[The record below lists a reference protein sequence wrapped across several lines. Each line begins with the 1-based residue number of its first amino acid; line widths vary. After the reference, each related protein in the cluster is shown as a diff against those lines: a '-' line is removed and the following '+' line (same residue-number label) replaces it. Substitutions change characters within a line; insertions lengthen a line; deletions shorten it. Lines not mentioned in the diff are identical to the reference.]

1 VAISNIDLRVNSQQ
15 AVRGLRQAQGAS
27 QQLTKSVV
35 GLRQA
40 FGFLSAGLLIAG
52 SVRNYF
58 KGFNEAERATV
69 AVKTLGVDV
78 KELSNNLLQLSG
90 SLEGAFSQTELLA
103 ASYDVASAGFTD
115 AADATKVLEASA
127 TGAIGGMSDLGTVSD
142 AVTSVLNAYGLEAD
156 KATKI
161 VDGFIQTQNDGKIIV
176 DQYARQIGRIAP
188 TAKSAGISID
198 ELNAAI
204 ATITAQGVPVEQT
217 FTGLNQAIVSILK
230 PTGEAEKIA
239 KKLGIEFNAAA
250 LESKGFGG
258 ILEDIA
264 NSNATTDQLAKLFGS
279 VEAMKA
285 VFPLINDDLVKFNQ
299 NLINQSDA
307 SGVALDATNEFQ
319 GTLSQQFSNLTK
331 TIGNLVRALDEV
343 LGPALKGILGT
354 VNDIVQKASEAIT
367 LMRDLQVGA
376 SYQELAKAGSDI
388 TFSRLAGISNP
399 LNDLLGI
406 GPENLTTFGL
416 EKQGIGR
423 LQSAVELA
431 TPTISNATSVAELEK
446 VKILIEKVQ
455 RQASRIKS
463 DSANV
468 GELNQLLFFIQDTK
482 TLIAEKEAEILA
494 IEEASS
500 ATNEKI
506 TKEVEDRKTLMEQ
519 ILAANGTEYDQVSEL
534 AKLYGDIGTS
544 IRTGMVDA
552 IEGAINGTRTLG
564 EVASAVFGQIQRS
577 LIQYGVNAFLGSL
590 GGGIGEFFSISGRS
604 ANGGAALRGSSY
616 LVGERGPEIFTP
628 SSSGMVSPNIG
639 GGTSIVVNVDASGSN
654 IQGDDQRAGDF
665 GRVLASA
672 IQSELIRQQRPGG
685 LLA

>member
-1 VAISNIDLRVNSQQ
+1 MAISNIDLRVNSQQ

-127 TGAIGGMSDLGTVSD
+127 KGAIGGMSDLGTVSD

-319 GTLSQQFSNLTK
+319 GTLSQQFSNLTR

-388 TFSRLAGISNP
+388 TFSKLAAISNP

-406 GPENLTTFGL
+406 GQENLTTFGL

-431 TPTISNATSVAELEK
+431 TPTISNATSIAELEK
-446 VKILIEKVQ
+446 VETLIAKVE

-468 GELNQLLFFIQDTK
+468 GDLNQLLFFIQDTK
-482 TLIAEKEAEILA
+482 KLIAEKEAEILA
-494 IEEASS
+494 IEEGSS
-500 ATNEKI
+500 AANEKI
-506 TKEVEDRKTLMEQ
+506 TKEVEERKTLMEQ

-552 IEGAINGTRTLG
+552 IQGAINGTRTLG

-590 GGGIGEFFSISGRS
+590 GGGIGEFFSISGRN

-628 SSSGMVSPNIG
+628 SSSGMISPNIG

-654 IQGDDQRAGDF
+654 VQGDDQKAGDF

>member
-1 VAISNIDLRVNSQQ
+1 MAISNIDLRVNSQQ

-127 TGAIGGMSDLGTVSD
+127 KGAIGGMSDLGTVSD

-319 GTLSQQFSNLTK
+319 GTLSQQFSNLTR

-388 TFSRLAGISNP
+388 TFSKLAAISNP

-406 GPENLTTFGL
+406 GQENLTTFGL

-431 TPTISNATSVAELEK
+431 TPTISNATSIAELEK
-446 VKILIEKVQ
+446 VETLIAKVE

-468 GELNQLLFFIQDTK
+468 GDLNQLLFFIQDTK
-482 TLIAEKEAEILA
+482 KLIAEKEAEILA
-494 IEEASS
+494 IEEGSS
-500 ATNEKI
+500 AANEKI
-506 TKEVEDRKTLMEQ
+506 TKEVEERKTLMEQ
-519 ILAANGTEYDQVSEL
+519 ILAANGTEYDL
-534 AKLYGDIGTS
+534 
-544 IRTGMVDA
+544 
-552 IEGAINGTRTLG
+552 
-564 EVASAVFGQIQRS
+564 S
-577 LIQYGVNAFLGSL
+577 LIH
-590 GGGIGEFFSISGRS
+590 I
-604 ANGGAALRGSSY
+604 
-616 LVGERGPEIFTP
+616 
-628 SSSGMVSPNIG
+628 
-639 GGTSIVVNVDASGSN
+639 
-654 IQGDDQRAGDF
+654 
-665 GRVLASA
+665 
-672 IQSELIRQQRPGG
+672 
-685 LLA
+685 

>member
-1 VAISNIDLRVNSQQ
+1 MAISNIDLRVNSQQ

-27 QQLTKSVV
+27 NQLTKSVG

-40 FGFLSAGLLIAG
+40 FGFLTGGLLIAG
-52 SVRNYF
+52 GVRNYF

-90 SLEGAFSQTELLA
+90 SLEGAYSQTELLA
-103 ASYDVASAGFTD
+103 ASYDVASAGFTN
-115 AADATKVLEASA
+115 AADASKVLEASA
-127 TGAIGGMSDLGTVSD
+127 LGAVGGMSDLGTVSD
-142 AVTSVLNAYGLEAD
+142 AVTSVLNSYGLEAD

-250 LESKGFGG
+250 LESKGFAG

-264 NSNATTDQLAKLFGS
+264 KSNATTDQLAKLFGS

-307 SGVALDATNEFQ
+307 SGTALRATNEFQ

-376 SYQELAKAGSDI
+376 SYQELGKAGSDI
-388 TFSRLAGISNP
+388 TFSQLAGISNP
-399 LNDLLGI
+399 LNALGI

-431 TPTISNATSVAELEK
+431 TPTITGATSLEELEK
-446 VKILIEKVQ
+446 VNILIEKVQ
-455 RQASRIKS
+455 KQASRIKS

-468 GELNQLLFFIQDTK
+468 NELNQLLFFIQDTK
-482 TLIAEKEAEILA
+482 KIIAEKEAEILA
-494 IEEASS
+494 IEEGSS

-506 TKEVEDRKTLMEQ
+506 TKEVEERKTLMEQ
-519 ILAANGTEYDQVSEL
+519 ILAANGKEYDQVSEL
-534 AKLYGDIGTS
+534 SKLYADIGTS

-552 IEGAINGTRTLG
+552 IQGAINGTRTLG
-564 EVASAVFGQIQRS
+564 EVASSVFSQIQRS

-590 GGGIGEFFSISGRS
+590 GGGIGEFFSLSGRNS
-604 ANGGAALRGSSY
+604 IGGAALKGSSY

-639 GGTSIVVNVDASGSN
+639 GGTNIVVNVDASGSN
-654 IQGDDQRAGDF
+654 VQGDDQRAGDF

>member
-1 VAISNIDLRVNSQQ
+1 MAISNIDLRVNSQQ

-27 QQLTKSVV
+27 QQLTKSVG

-40 FGFLSAGLLIAG
+40 FGILTGGLLVAA

-58 KGFNEAERATV
+58 KGFNEAEQART

-78 KELSNNLLQLSG
+78 DVLSNNLLHLSN
-90 SLEGAFSQTELLA
+90 SLEGAYSQTELLA
-103 ASYDVASAGFTD
+103 ASYDVASAGFTE
-115 AADATKVLEASA
+115 AAEASEVLEASA
-127 TGAIGGMSDLGTVSD
+127 LGAVGGMSELGTVAD
-142 AVTSVLNAYGLEAD
+142 AVTSVLNAFGLESD
-156 KATKI
+156 KAAKI

-188 TAKSAGISID
+188 TASAAGISID

-250 LESKGFGG
+250 LESKGFEG
-258 ILEDIA
+258 ILAQIA
-264 NSNATTDQLAKLFGS
+264 NSGATTDQLAKLFGS

-285 VFPLINDDLVKFNQ
+285 IFPLINDDLVKFNE
-299 NLINQSDA
+299 NLINQSNA

-319 GTLSQQFSNLTK
+319 DTLSQQFSNLVNQ
-331 TIGNLVRALDEV
+331 IGNLVRILDKA
-343 LGPALKGILGT
+343 LGPALKDILET
-354 VNDIVQKASEAIT
+354 VSNIVTKFSEAIS
-367 LMRDLQVGA
+367 LMQDLNLGVGA
-376 SYQELAKAGSDI
+376 GQLALGGTQM
-388 TFSRLAGISNP
+388 TFGMESAALDRF
-399 LNDLLGI
+399 
-406 GPENLTTFGL
+406 ENALTTFSPEGINDISQLERMNKLVQRIQNQTTRTRPGGPNTEQAEKIQGL
-416 EKQGIGR
+416 AMDLITRIQLKMEELKAEEGITAEVEKQVDPTKDR
-423 LQSAVELA
+423 LS
-431 TPTISNATSVAELEK
+431 
-446 VKILIEKVQ
+446 LI
-455 RQASRIKS
+455 
-463 DSANV
+463 
-468 GELNQLLFFIQDTK
+468 
-482 TLIAEKEAEILA
+482 
-494 IEEASS
+494 
-500 ATNEKI
+500 
-506 TKEVEDRKTLMEQ
+506 EQ
-519 ILAANGTEYDQVSEL
+519 ILETNGKEYDQVAEL
-534 AKLYGDIGTS
+534 TQLYTDMS
-544 IRTGMVDA
+544 MAIRNGLVNA
-552 IEGAINGTRTLG
+552 IEGAINGTKTLG

-590 GGGIGEFFSISGRS
+590 GGGIGEFFSLSGRS

-639 GGTSIVVNVDASGSN
+639 GGTNIVVNVDASGTN
-654 IQGDDQRAGDF
+654 VQGDDQRAGDF
-665 GRVLASA
+665 GRILASA